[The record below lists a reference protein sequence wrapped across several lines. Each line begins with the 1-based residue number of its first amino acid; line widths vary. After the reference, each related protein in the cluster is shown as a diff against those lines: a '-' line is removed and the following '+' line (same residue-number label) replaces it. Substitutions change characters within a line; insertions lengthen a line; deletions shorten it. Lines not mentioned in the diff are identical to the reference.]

1 MFITDRRIINTVS
14 GYFTTILEILKY
26 IFRQTLRIARLQLR
40 LDMFHN
46 RFGITLTEYFY
57 YFAWFC
63 TWQYFPCIFY
73 FWIR

>member
-1 MFITDRRIINTVS
+1 
-14 GYFTTILEILKY
+14 
-26 IFRQTLRIARLQLR
+26 
-40 LDMFHN
+40 MFHN